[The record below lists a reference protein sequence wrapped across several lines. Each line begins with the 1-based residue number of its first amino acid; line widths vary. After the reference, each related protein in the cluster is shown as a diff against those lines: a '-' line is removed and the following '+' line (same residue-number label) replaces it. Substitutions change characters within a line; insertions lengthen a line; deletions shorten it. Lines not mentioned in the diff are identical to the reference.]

1 MTGGQMPD
9 IHDRRIAARTPE
21 PPLTPDRI
29 EQLRARIEAGAYSS
43 DTILQATAR
52 AILERRDL

>member
-1 MTGGQMPD
+1 MPD
-9 IHDRRIAARTPE
+9 THDRRIAARKPE

-43 DTILQATAR
+43 DAILQATAR
-52 AILERRDL
+52 AILERGDL